1 MYSVFKN
8 NFVLGILSALMVG
21 MLSIMDYR
29 RKGESVD
36 ITSLTRLTLGVF
48 ATVSAVVY
56 LSNYLHA
63 FNKQI
68 GGISDLDIDTG
79 LPQF

>member
-8 NFVLGILSALMVG
+8 NFVLGVLSALVVA

-29 RKGESVD
+29 RKGEAVD
-36 ITSLTRLTLGVF
+36 VTNLTRLTLGVF

-56 LSNYLHA
+56 LSNYLHT
-63 FNKQI
+63 FNKQL
-68 GGISDLDIDTG
+68 GGLSDLDLDTG